1 MRRVITLVASGL
13 IVSACGGGIATY
25 EEGMEAYAD
34 VMKEMV
40 HVLEGVTDESSA
52 EKAAGKI
59 EALGNRLAEI
69 TAEIGNLQRPD
80 AKEMQELAKNQ
91 RAQMQEVQQDAAAQM
106 MKMAQYPVL
115 LDAWMRAMEN
125 MR

>member
-1 MRRVITLVASGL
+1 MRRVIPMVAFGL
-13 IVSACGGGIATY
+13 LIAACGGGIDTY
-25 EEGMEAYAD
+25 EEGMEAYAE
-34 VMKEMV
+34 VMEEMLS
-40 HVLEGVTDESSA
+40 VLEDVTDESSA

-59 EALGNRLAEI
+59 EALGNRLADI
-69 TAEIGNLQRPD
+69 TTQIADLPQPD
-80 AKEMQELAKNQ
+80 AKEMQEMAEKQ
-91 RAQMQEVQQDAAAQM
+91 RAKMQDFQQGAPAQM

>member
-1 MRRVITLVASGL
+1 MRRVITMVASCL
-13 IVSACGGGIATY
+13 IISACGGGIDTY
-25 EEGMEAYAD
+25 EEGMDAYAE
-34 VMKEMV
+34 VMEEMLS
-40 HVLEGVTDESSA
+40 VLEGVTYESSA

-59 EALGNRLAEI
+59 EALGNRLADVTTQI
-69 TAEIGNLQRPD
+69 ADLPQPD
-80 AKEMQELAKNQ
+80 AKEMQEMAKNQ
-91 RAQMQEVQQDAAAQM
+91 RAKMQDFQQGAPAQM